1 MSKTLVRIHLTRVLR
16 HFDIKSFYVTPTICI
31 VGTEYQIMIHTDV
44 EALISVR
51 VGENTY
57 YNHSNGIRISTPGM
71 HRFRIPQEELDRAC
85 EYTVI
90 TEKMIE
96 RTPYFP
102 KSDSPVEETYKFTP
116 ITKTEDINIYHLADV
131 HGEKDKAIAAVKF
144 SGRTPDL
151 LIMNGDISSTSDT
164 FEDIILCYKIASEV
178 TGGSIPCIISRG
190 NHDLRGAGAENL
202 AKNMPGE
209 YGNSYYTFR
218 AGCIWGILV
227 DAGEDKMDFN
237 AEYGSTVACHP
248 FRLEQ
253 QKMIEKT
260 IKNAIGEYEADGV
273 KYRMVISHIPF
284 TFRKRLSVFD
294 IERELYTNWS
304 ELLRENVKPD
314 FMLCGHT
321 HNALISEP
329 GSEMD
334 DLGHPCTVIVG
345 SDVKKDDDG
354 NVTFTGTNINLQQ
367 GYATV
372 SFNTEKEVTGEA
384 VVKFQGA

>member
-1 MSKTLVRIHLTRVLR
+1 MKIN
-16 HFDIKSFYVTPTICI
+16 PTVCI
-31 VGTEYQIMIHTDV
+31 VKNEYQIMILTEE

-71 HRFRIPQEELDRAC
+71 HRFCIPQEDLNSTC

-90 TEKMIE
+90 VEKMIE

-102 KSDSPVEETYKFTP
+102 KSEEPVEETYKFCP
-116 ITKTEDINIYHLADV
+116 VTKTEDINIYHLADV
-131 HGEKDKAIAAVKF
+131 HGEKDKAVEAVKF
-144 SGRTPDL
+144 YGKTPDL

-164 FEDIILCYKIASEV
+164 FDDIILCYKIASEV

-202 AKNMPGE
+202 AKNMPGDN
-209 YGNSYYTFR
+209 GRSYYTFR

-248 FRLEQ
+248 FRIEQ

-260 IKNAIGEYEADGV
+260 IKNAGEEYEAEGV
-273 KYRMVISHIPF
+273 IYRMVISHIPF
-284 TFRKRLSVFD
+284 TFKKRPVFD
-294 IERELYTNWS
+294 IERDLYTNWS
-304 ELLRENVKPD
+304 TLIRENIKPD

-321 HNALISEP
+321 HNALISEV
-329 GSEMD
+329 GSELD

-345 SDVKKDDDG
+345 SDVKKDENE
-354 NVTFTGTNINLQQ
+354 NVILSGTNINLS
-367 GYATV
+367 GSYATV
-372 SFNTEKEVTGEA
+372 TFNTDSEIKTEKILKIKE
-384 VVKFQGA
+384 

>member
-1 MSKTLVRIHLTRVLR
+1 MKLN
-16 HFDIKSFYVTPTICI
+16 PTVCI
-31 VGTEYQIMIHTDV
+31 VKNEYQIMILTEE

-51 VGENTY
+51 VGETTY

-71 HRFRIPQEELDRAC
+71 HRFCIPQKELDKAC

-102 KSDSPVEETYKFTP
+102 KSEEPSEETYKFNP

-131 HGEKDKAIAAVKF
+131 HGQKEKALGAVKF
-144 SGRTPDL
+144 CGKTPDL

-202 AKNMPGE
+202 AKNMPGDN
-209 YGNSYYTFR
+209 GRSYYTFR

-227 DAGEDKMDFN
+227 DAGEDKKDFN

-260 IKNAIGEYEADGV
+260 INNASEEYDADGV
-273 KYRMVISHIPF
+273 KYKMVISHIPF
-284 TFRKRLSVFD
+284 TFKKRPVFD
-294 IERELYTNWS
+294 IERDLYTNWS
-304 ELLRENVKPD
+304 TLIRENIKPD

-321 HNALISEP
+321 HNALISEA

-345 SDVKKDDDG
+345 SDVKKDENG
-354 NVTFTGTNINLQQ
+354 NVTFAGTNINL
-367 GYATV
+367 GNGCAKV
-372 SFNTEKEVTGEA
+372 SFNTDSEIKNEAFITFKE
-384 VVKFQGA
+384 